1 MALKTLLE
9 PREISFMNKPLV
21 TESADMLCYKAEKDI
36 MTVDTLYNKPKY
48 PEDIMY
54 DIICFHATQAVEK
67 FLKSFIIS
75 NGKTVEKIHDLDILQ
90 KSAMEIDNSFSDIK
104 NACVLLNTF
113 VPNVKYDD
121 EDPITKQDME
131 KIINSLEIVCNF
143 PPIKAMRDSFSKE
156 HNYEIVGE
164 ITTKNVT

>member
-1 MALKTLLE
+1 
-9 PREISFMNKPLV
+9 MNKSLV
-21 TESADMLCYKAEKDI
+21 TETADMLCYKAEKDV
-36 MTVDTLYNKPKY
+36 MTVDTLYTKPKY
-48 PEDIMY
+48 PEDQMY

-113 VPNVKYDD
+113 VSNIEYDD
-121 EDPITKQDME
+121 EDPITKQDMD
-131 KIINSLEIVCNF
+131 KIINSLENVCNF
-143 PPIKAMRDSFSKE
+143 PPIKTMRDLFGKK
-156 HNYEIVGE
+156 HKYEIVGE
-164 ITTKNVT
+164 ITTSHVT